1 MEQKV
6 IVLMTSSRT
15 GKTIED
21 TKANL
26 QKQIDETLAEH
37 KGWRVMSANTT
48 MAATSDHYG
57 GGVTRFYTTTLILE
71 DERIKGGVSQPL

>member
-6 IVLMTSSRT
+6 VMLMTAS
-15 GKTIED
+15 GAAIGAI
-21 TKANL
+21 ANL

-48 MAATSDHYG
+48 MAIDRGTMH
-57 GGVTRFYTTTLILE
+57 YTTTLVLE
-71 DERIKGGVSQPL
+71 RQIPRLPRVLSVHDGG